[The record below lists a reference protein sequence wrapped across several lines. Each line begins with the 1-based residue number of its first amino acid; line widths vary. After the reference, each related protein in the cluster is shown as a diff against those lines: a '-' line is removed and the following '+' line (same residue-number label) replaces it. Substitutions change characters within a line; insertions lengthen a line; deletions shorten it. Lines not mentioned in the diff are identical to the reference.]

1 MGEAHVKGVRG
12 SGDFVGDSEAKT
24 WGWWVSRTLSRTGTR
39 VSDCTGRSRRMRI
52 AGRPLVLAAR
62 SLAVVRQWGGGPREQ
77 GPVEGVGG
85 EGFREA
91 PCRGEGRAG
100 KGGNRGG
107 NKRDLYGACFP
118 SFLFLF
124 FFFL

>member
-1 MGEAHVKGVRG
+1 M
-12 SGDFVGDSEAKT
+12 
-24 WGWWVSRTLSRTGTR
+24 
-39 VSDCTGRSRRMRI
+39 
-52 AGRPLVLAAR
+52 
-62 SLAVVRQWGGGPREQ
+62 VRQWGGEPREL

-100 KGGNRGG
+100 EGGNRGG

-124 FFFL
+124 FFFCSGSDSDSFNGGCGRSVETDSQAMYTVQ